1 MGSRGKKIVSLVKE
15 QNSEKLQNIKNTEDQ
30 AQTKLQVGDIID
42 VGVCS
47 NILKIVNVENIVEMD
62 SNNEVLNDPDLK
74 CYYLANNNDAGLLE
88 IDNHNL
94 LNDQLLF
101 DKNGTV
107 TDESTELPKINLV
120 DYDSSSSNNDFD
132 MSTKPKAQAKSNQRK
147 LRRRSSEMSF
157 NEGKEKISSDSE
169 EYWSDLEKQVVG
181 KPVKKKSKL
190 GKRKSRMIEK
200 SYGKG
205 KALQPNPCKTNCP
218 NQCTLKFPE
227 VVRQDIHE
235 FYWGLGNSQRQ
246 RDWLLSCIK
255 QVGIKRRRQEAETSR
270 RHTTFKYVIP
280 WNDVEHRVCQKFLL
294 KTLDISQM
302 TLRYTK
308 SNAVSC
314 RISKTDQRGRHEPAN
329 KTSSEL
335 RQNVVN
341 FIMKLPAVPSHYCR
355 AKTSR
360 KYLPSEFRNLA
371 FLYRI
376 FVKDQ
381 INIGNN
387 SHVSFKVFRGIF
399 QNEFNIG
406 FHLPKKD
413 KCVICEPR
421 KDKDFKETEN
431 SAHAYKKHLG
441 LKDICKEEFLKNQ
454 KKGLKEE
461 NFLCVSFDLQKV
473 LSTPHGDNLLLYYA
487 RKYSFYNLTVYE
499 NVTQNALCYLWG
511 ECDGNRGSN
520 EICTTLYKY
529 LHGVDKKGTT
539 EHVSFHCDSCSGQ
552 NKNRST
558 LAMLFYFLAESS
570 KIKTIKI
577 TFLLPGHTYMPVD
590 SIHGTIERFIKNR
603 IIWAPS
609 EWETIIGNA
618 RTNPRNLETVKLC
631 FTDFLDWKQLS
642 NEVLQPKKFKSVE
655 GESIKITQVRSVYI
669 EKNNP
674 NVVIDY
680 SYDGSDIK
688 IMKIALPKKVNLK
701 SKRLY
706 SNKLCVTPIKKKNL
720 EDLCKKN
727 VIPRKYHQEYFN
739 MNTSDKISDV
749 LPETDQEDEVE
760 ELEDQ

>member
-15 QNSEKLQNIKNTEDQ
+15 QNSEKLQNIKNTENQ

-94 LNDQLLF
+94 LKDQLLF

-120 DYDSSSSNNDFD
+120 DYDSSSSNIDFD

-169 EYWSDLEKQVVG
+169 EYWSDLEKQVR

-190 GKRKSRMIEK
+190 EKRKSRMIEK

-308 SNAVSC
+308 N
-314 RISKTDQRGRHEPAN
+314 
-329 KTSSEL
+329 
-335 RQNVVN
+335 
-341 FIMKLPAVPSHYCR
+341 
-355 AKTSR
+355 
-360 KYLPSEFRNLA
+360 
-371 FLYRI
+371 
-376 FVKDQ
+376 
-381 INIGNN
+381 
-387 SHVSFKVFRGIF
+387 
-399 QNEFNIG
+399 
-406 FHLPKKD
+406 
-413 KCVICEPR
+413 
-421 KDKDFKETEN
+421 
-431 SAHAYKKHLG
+431 
-441 LKDICKEEFLKNQ
+441 
-454 KKGLKEE
+454 
-461 NFLCVSFDLQKV
+461 
-473 LSTPHGDNLLLYYA
+473 
-487 RKYSFYNLTVYE
+487 
-499 NVTQNALCYLWG
+499 
-511 ECDGNRGSN
+511 
-520 EICTTLYKY
+520 
-529 LHGVDKKGTT
+529 
-539 EHVSFHCDSCSGQ
+539 
-552 NKNRST
+552 
-558 LAMLFYFLAESS
+558 
-570 KIKTIKI
+570 
-577 TFLLPGHTYMPVD
+577 
-590 SIHGTIERFIKNR
+590 
-603 IIWAPS
+603 
-609 EWETIIGNA
+609 
-618 RTNPRNLETVKLC
+618 
-631 FTDFLDWKQLS
+631 FLDWKQLS

-669 EKNNP
+669 EKNNS

-760 ELEDQ
+760 ELKDQ